1 MSTFFFELEN
11 RAGICYSI
19 ASDGRNQTGNH
30 YIIHKAQACNTLE
43 CWNIGNL
50 EYWAINRDQINF

>member
-1 MSTFFFELEN
+1 MIDVYMNWKTGPVY
-11 RAGICYSI
+11 AIVSI
-19 ASDGRNQTGNH
+19 SDGRNQTGNH